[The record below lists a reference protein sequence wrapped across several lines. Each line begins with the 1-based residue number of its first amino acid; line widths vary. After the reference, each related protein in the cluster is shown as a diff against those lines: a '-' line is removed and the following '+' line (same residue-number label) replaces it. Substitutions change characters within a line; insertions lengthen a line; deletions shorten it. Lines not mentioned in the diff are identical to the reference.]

1 MMRLLYVTI
10 FQASRNFNLVGRV
23 TKPFNPL
30 LGETFEVV
38 TPSYRAIAEQVSH
51 HPPIAA
57 LHCEGEGYTWTKTND
72 VKLKFTGKALQAQEM
87 NSVFIKIHPTCL
99 KKEKKNYEEYTFN
112 PNKTLVANL
121 FIGETYI
128 EPFGTAIVTC
138 HDNGFSAEVD
148 YK

>member
-1 MMRLLYVTI
+1 MKY
-10 FQASRNFNLVGRV
+10 
-23 TKPFNPL
+23 TKH
-30 LGETFEVV
+30 VM
-38 TPSYRAIAEQVSH
+38 
-51 HPPIAA
+51 
-57 LHCEGEGYTWTKTND
+57 
-72 VKLKFTGKALQAQEM
+72 LKKKEE
-87 NSVFIKIHPTCL
+87 